1 MQRLSARLPK
11 RLLQR
16 PPRRLPRKHLQR
28 RLNQISG
35 ASTELLR
42 IARVLKSYGTEG
54 EILMGFRDV
63 DPEDVNLEEPVFI
76 NFDGLPVP
84 FFIENFTLKGTS
96 KALVRLTGI
105 KSLADAEEIAGSD
118 VFARRS
124 SINDQ
129 EYDDEDLTVD
139 MLVGWTLLDEEGS
152 EIGRISDFEDIPGNP
167 CLYVET
173 DKGTTMIPLHEDLIV
188 SIDEE
193 TLRISMRIPEGL
205 L

>member
-1 MQRLSARLPK
+1 M
-11 RLLQR
+11 
-16 PPRRLPRKHLQR
+16 
-28 RLNQISG
+28 SG

-54 EILMGFRDV
+54 EFLMGFRDV

-76 NFDGLPVP
+76 YFDGLPVP

-188 SIDEE
+188 SIDEV